1 MLIHTLHSTRIDRID
16 PHSLFVLRRLLQD
29 EEIELPS
36 GDKLQRHAIDESK
49 RIHPNFRVIALDC
62 HQPDLMT
69 QGPGTSCLILDLII
83 IIYIQII
90 LRKIYL
96 KCWKT

>member
-49 RIHPNFRVIALDC
+49 RIDGLLESINA
-62 HQPDLMT
+62 
-69 QGPGTSCLILDLII
+69 LILGIDLSLPIV
-83 IIYIQII
+83 
-90 LRKIYL
+90 K
-96 KCWKT
+96 

>member
-1 MLIHTLHSTRIDRID
+1 MLIHTLHFTRIDRID

-49 RIHPNFRVIALDC
+49 RIQEVGDAL
-62 HQPDLMT
+62 HSIGINGKQVKYLAPFF
-69 QGPGTSCLILDLII
+69 QLILSL
-83 IIYIQII
+83 
-90 LRKIYL
+90 LWSSKFEFFFVLLLL
-96 KCWKT
+96 KSWMI